1 MAIDLKK
8 TPNVCAYPDEN
19 NENMKIEIELP
30 GVKKEHIIIRMVENG
45 FLLSAKGRDG
55 IEFLSTYSLCC
66 PVKPDKAEA
75 IYENGLL
82 TITVPY
88 KDLFEDAVK
97 LDVK

>member
-1 MAIDLKK
+1 MAIDLKVS
-8 TPNVCAYPDEN
+8 PNVCAYPDED

-30 GVKKEHIIIRMVENG
+30 GVKKENINIRMVENG

-55 IEFLSTYSLCC
+55 VEFISTYSLCC
-66 PVKPDKAEA
+66 PVKPEKAEA
-75 IYENGLL
+75 IYEDGLL

-88 KDLFEDAVK
+88 KDLFEEAVK